1 MMETPS
7 NMMETPSN
15 MMVKIA
21 VSPYK
26 YRGYYSF
33 LTSRK
38 SRPEDRDLAP
48 SVRGSLAVAGAGLVL
63 RQSFAGSRPDLST
76 NDRNRQRELRT
87 RVCRAGLVH
96 RKGLSRPEAQDPL
109 RVQASAHRPGAGQQA
124 VDSRRRALRCQPPVD
139 RLTVL
144 SISPSFRDDWRA
156 PGLLCSGKT
165 GGLLLS
171 RVALASASA
180 GRSGRSAALLAVYI
194 PVYICCN
201 PKGQNGARAEPDCPH
216 FPGYPP

>member
-1 MMETPS
+1 METPS

-33 LTSRK
+33 LFYSAPSSILLNVTIPILTSRK

-109 RVQASAHRPGAGQQA
+109 RVLTGAHCPGDGQQLLTA
-124 VDSRRRALRCQPPVD
+124 KGSRPTAD
-139 RLTVL
+139 
-144 SISPSFRDDWRA
+144 
-156 PGLLCSGKT
+156 
-165 GGLLLS
+165 
-171 RVALASASA
+171 
-180 GRSGRSAALLAVYI
+180 
-194 PVYICCN
+194 
-201 PKGQNGARAEPDCPH
+201 
-216 FPGYPP
+216 